1 MTSFPGKASV
11 RCSKNSPASHPPWGQ
26 GRQAP
31 FDPVLKFKVL
41 VLQKF
46 HGLSDDSNEEQI
58 IDRTSF
64 KNFLGLRIGDDIP
77 DAKTLWDFKQRMD
90 AEGRKNEPITPLK
103 SPPKRTLPAGSRG
116 ESGPKR

>member
-1 MTSFPGKASV
+1 M
-11 RCSKNSPASHPPWGQ
+11 
-26 GRQAP
+26 
-31 FDPVLKFKVL
+31 LEFKVL

-46 HGLSDDSNEEQI
+46 HGLSDDGTEEQI

-64 KNFLGLRIGDDIP
+64 KNFPGLRIGDDIP

-103 SPPKRTLPAGSRG
+103 SPPKRTLPASSRG
-116 ESGPKR
+116 ERWPKMLIFRISEPLAKIQPLSRGAL